1 MKIEEENI
9 GRVFKDAFENYS
21 VNPNPKVWKNV
32 KAKATKKLF
41 FKSTA
46 FKLSA
51 GAVASAII
59 IAAIFV
65 FTNPKSENIAQ
76 QNNSTQELTK
86 PNKNNSTEII
96 KPEIKKEEV
105 VLDEKELSENINK
118 ADNSE
123 NINLKNEK
131 SNSETEAKS
140 EIKNPEKTQPKEI
153 QTEKPK
159 KIEAKVDSEDLSN
172 EKKAIPEEINIDK
185 ENISNNENLRLTSEA
200 STPNSFDSSSISFKG
215 DSIICFGEDAKLVV
229 SEGFKY
235 LWNNG
240 KTTNQITVSPVF
252 TSDYTVEVTDEF
264 GNKIEHNFKVEVD
277 KSCSSVMIPSAFS
290 PDNDGINDKFEIYAQ
305 GLLDYEIR
313 IFNRQGQLLF
323 VSNDINQ
330 HWDGTYNGETLATG
344 VYVYRIAYTDAKGN
358 QQIKQ
363 GTLSIV
369 R

>member
-21 VNPNPKVWKNV
+21 VDPNPKVWKNV
-32 KAKATKKLF
+32 KAKANKKLF
-41 FKSTA
+41 FKSKG

-76 QNNSTQELTK
+76 QNNSTQEIIK
-86 PNKNNSTEII
+86 PNQNNSTEII

-105 VLDEKELSENINK
+105 ISDEKELSKEIIEP
-118 ADNSE
+118 DNFKKQ
-123 NINLKNEK
+123 NLIKEK
-131 SNSETEAKS
+131 SDSETKS
-140 EIKNPEKTQPKEI
+140 EIKNQEKTQPKETQI
-153 QTEKPK
+153 EKPK
-159 KIEAKVDSEDLSN
+159 KIEPKIDSKDLPN
-172 EKKAIPEEINIDK
+172 EKNAIPEEINNDK
-185 ENISNNENLRLTSEA
+185 ENISNNDNLRLTSEA
-200 STPNSFDSSSISFKG
+200 STQNSFDSSSVSFQG
-215 DSIICFGEDAKLVV
+215 DSIICFGEDAKLRVNK
-229 SEGFKY
+229 GFNY

-240 KTTNQITVSPVF
+240 KTTNQISVSPVF
-252 TSDYTVEVTDEF
+252 NSNYTVVVTDEF
-264 GNKIEHNFKVEVD
+264 GNKIEHTFKVEVD

-290 PDNDGINDKFEIYAQ
+290 PDNDGINDKLEVYAQ

-313 IFNRQGQLLF
+313 IFNKQGQLLF
-323 VSNDINQ
+323 VSKDINQ
-330 HWDGTYNGETLATG
+330 YWDGTYNGETLATG
-344 VYVYRIAYTDAKGN
+344 VYVYRIVYTDAKGN

-363 GTLSIV
+363 GTVSIV